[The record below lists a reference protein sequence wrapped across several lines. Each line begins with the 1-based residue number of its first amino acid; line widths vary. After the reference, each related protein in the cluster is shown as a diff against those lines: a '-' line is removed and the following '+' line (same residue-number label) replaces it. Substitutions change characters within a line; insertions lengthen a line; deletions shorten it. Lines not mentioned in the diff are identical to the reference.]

1 MAKLTEAPPMADTP
15 AKPARPVRNVTFR
28 PSRSA
33 SLPPSSSRL
42 PNARVYAVTTHCRS
56 TVVKPSARCA
66 DGRATFITVRSSTT
80 MSCARPITH
89 RMSHRRRSQ
98 GLSVNVALDTRFTP
112 SLSLSVLH
120 TRGILVHLQCDYCT
134 YSATNLAGRQGSGR
148 VTMSPPPDAASPPDA
163 TTQPPYPTSQPPRRY
178 ASQVRD
184 EQARRTRRAIVTA
197 AHDLFLAQG
206 YAATTI
212 DGIAEA
218 AHVSR
223 RTVFNSVGGK
233 VALLKLAWD
242 WAVVGD
248 DEPIALADRPAVK
261 AILAESDPRK
271 ALMLWVQT
279 ANDIAARTAPLGE
292 VLIAAAD
299 IDPAA
304 AQLLAEASRNRML
317 GATLF
322 IRYLASLDGLAV
334 GMTEQRA
341 AELCWA
347 LTDGHL
353 YRLLVAQRGWSTAD
367 FNRWLS
373 DTLAAALLPT

>member
-1 MAKLTEAPPMADTP
+1 
-15 AKPARPVRNVTFR
+15 
-28 PSRSA
+28 
-33 SLPPSSSRL
+33 
-42 PNARVYAVTTHCRS
+42 
-56 TVVKPSARCA
+56 
-66 DGRATFITVRSSTT
+66 
-80 MSCARPITH
+80 
-89 RMSHRRRSQ
+89 
-98 GLSVNVALDTRFTP
+98 
-112 SLSLSVLH
+112 
-120 TRGILVHLQCDYCT
+120 
-134 YSATNLAGRQGSGR
+134 
-148 VTMSPPPDAASPPDA
+148 MSPRPGATSPSDA
-163 TTQPPYPTSQPPRRY
+163 TTQPPDPASRPPKRY

-233 VALLKLAWD
+233 VALLKLALD
-242 WAVVGD
+242 WAIVGD
-248 DEPIALADRPAVK
+248 DEPIALIDRPAIK
-261 AILAESDPRK
+261 AILAEPDPPK

-279 ANDIAARTAPLGE
+279 VTDVAARTALLGE

-299 IDPAA
+299 IDQAA
-304 AQLLAEASRNRML
+304 AQLLAEASGNRML

-334 GMTEQRA
+334 GITEQRA

-353 YRLLVAQRGWSTAD
+353 YRLLVAQRSWSTAD
-367 FNRWLS
+367 FGRWLYDS
-373 DTLAAALLPT
+373 LATALLPA

>member
-1 MAKLTEAPPMADTP
+1 
-15 AKPARPVRNVTFR
+15 
-28 PSRSA
+28 
-33 SLPPSSSRL
+33 
-42 PNARVYAVTTHCRS
+42 
-56 TVVKPSARCA
+56 
-66 DGRATFITVRSSTT
+66 
-80 MSCARPITH
+80 
-89 RMSHRRRSQ
+89 
-98 GLSVNVALDTRFTP
+98 
-112 SLSLSVLH
+112 
-120 TRGILVHLQCDYCT
+120 
-134 YSATNLAGRQGSGR
+134 
-148 VTMSPPPDAASPPDA
+148 MSPPPDATGPPDA
-163 TTQPPYPTSQPPRRY
+163 TTQPPDATSQPPDSTGQPPRRY

-248 DEPIALADRPAVK
+248 DEPLALADRPAVK
-261 AILAESDPRK
+261 AILAEPDPRK

-304 AQLLAEASRNRML
+304 TQLLAEASRNRML

-322 IRYLASLDGLAV
+322 IRYLASLHGLAA
-334 GMTEQRA
+334 GLTEQHA

-367 FNRWLS
+367 FNRRLYNS
-373 DTLAAALLPT
+373 LAAALLPA

>member
-1 MAKLTEAPPMADTP
+1 
-15 AKPARPVRNVTFR
+15 
-28 PSRSA
+28 
-33 SLPPSSSRL
+33 
-42 PNARVYAVTTHCRS
+42 
-56 TVVKPSARCA
+56 
-66 DGRATFITVRSSTT
+66 
-80 MSCARPITH
+80 
-89 RMSHRRRSQ
+89 
-98 GLSVNVALDTRFTP
+98 
-112 SLSLSVLH
+112 
-120 TRGILVHLQCDYCT
+120 
-134 YSATNLAGRQGSGR
+134 
-148 VTMSPPPDAASPPDA
+148 MSPPPDATSPSDA
-163 TTQPPYPTSQPPRRY
+163 TTQSPDLTSQPPKRY

-233 VALLKLAWD
+233 VALLKLALD
-242 WAVVGD
+242 WATVGD
-248 DEPIALADRPAVK
+248 DEPIALADRPAIK

-271 ALMLWVQT
+271 ALMLWVHT
-279 ANDIAARTAPLGE
+279 VTVVAARTAPLGE

-304 AQLLAEASRNRML
+304 AQLLAEGNRNRML
-317 GATLF
+317 GAVLF
-322 IRYLASLDGLAV
+322 IRHLASLGGLAV
-334 GMTEQRA
+334 GITERRA

-353 YRLLVAQRGWSTAD
+353 YRLLVAQRSWSTAD
-367 FNRWLS
+367 FSRWLS
-373 DTLAAALLPT
+373 DSLAAALLPT

>member
-1 MAKLTEAPPMADTP
+1 VQ
-15 AKPARPVRNVTFR
+15 RPLR
-28 PSRSA
+28 
-33 SLPPSSSRL
+33 
-42 PNARVYAVTTHCRS
+42 
-56 TVVKPSARCA
+56 
-66 DGRATFITVRSSTT
+66 
-80 MSCARPITH
+80 
-89 RMSHRRRSQ
+89 
-98 GLSVNVALDTRFTP
+98 
-112 SLSLSVLH
+112 
-120 TRGILVHLQCDYCT
+120 
-134 YSATNLAGRQGSGR
+134 GRQRDVHHRQIQHHHELRQAGFGR
-148 VTMSPPPDAASPPDA
+148 VTMSPPPDATSPPDS
-163 TTQPPYPTSQPPRRY
+163 TTQPPGPTSQPPKRY

-212 DGIAEA
+212 DAIAEA

-233 VALLKLAWD
+233 VALLKLALD
-242 WAVVGD
+242 WAIVGD
-248 DEPIALADRPAVK
+248 DEPVALGDRPAIK

-279 ANDIAARTAPLGE
+279 VADVAARTTPLGE

-304 AQLLAEASRNRML
+304 AQLLAETSRNRML

-334 GMTEQRA
+334 GITEQRA

-353 YRLLVAQRGWSTAD
+353 YRLLVAQRSWSTAD

-373 DTLAAALLPT
+373 ASLAAALLPT

>member
-1 MAKLTEAPPMADTP
+1 
-15 AKPARPVRNVTFR
+15 
-28 PSRSA
+28 
-33 SLPPSSSRL
+33 
-42 PNARVYAVTTHCRS
+42 
-56 TVVKPSARCA
+56 
-66 DGRATFITVRSSTT
+66 
-80 MSCARPITH
+80 
-89 RMSHRRRSQ
+89 
-98 GLSVNVALDTRFTP
+98 
-112 SLSLSVLH
+112 
-120 TRGILVHLQCDYCT
+120 
-134 YSATNLAGRQGSGR
+134 
-148 VTMSPPPDAASPPDA
+148 MSPPPDATSPPD
-163 TTQPPYPTSQPPRRY
+163 TTIQPPDPASQPPKRY
-178 ASQVRD
+178 ASPVRD

-212 DGIAEA
+212 DGIAAA

-233 VALLKLAWD
+233 VALLKLALD
-242 WAVVGD
+242 WAIVGD
-248 DEPIALADRPAVK
+248 DEPIALADRPAIK

-279 ANDIAARTAPLGE
+279 VTDVAARTSPLGE

-304 AQLLAEASRNRML
+304 ARLLAEASRNRMS
-317 GATLF
+317 GATAF

-334 GMTEQRA
+334 GITEQRA

-353 YRLLVAQRGWSTAD
+353 YRLLVAQHGWGTAD

-373 DTLAAALLPT
+373 DSLAATLLTT